1 MSQVPT
7 ADQIVAARA
16 SIDPVFLN
24 SPLMG
29 HPALDE
35 ALGCRCTLKVETLNP
50 VRSFKGRGTEALM
63 AALRPRP
70 GAVVASSAG
79 NFGQGLVRA
88 AVRRDV
94 AATIFCAA
102 AANPVK
108 VAAMRRLGATVTLVP
123 GDEEDAKTA
132 ARESAAKTGA
142 LFVEDGAHIEIAAG
156 AGTMAQE
163 MTEAGLRPDV
173 LVVPIGDGAL
183 AIGVGAWMKAASPQT
198 RIVGVVAE
206 GAPCMAESFRLG
218 RPVATERADTIAD
231 GISIRAP
238 IPSAVQGLR
247 AVVDEIVLVDD
258 ATILRAVRLLAG
270 AAGILA
276 EPAGAAG
283 TAALLAYQER
293 FRGAAVATII
303 TGSHLDPAL
312 LAAGA

>member
-1 MSQVPT
+1 MSQLPT
-7 ADQIVAARA
+7 ADEIVAARA
-16 SIDPVFLN
+16 VIDPVFLD
-24 SPLMG
+24 SPLMS
-29 HPALDE
+29 HPGLDE

-63 AALRPRP
+63 AVLRPP
-70 GAVVASSAG
+70 PAAVVASSAG
-79 NFGQGLVRA
+79 NFGQGLARA
-88 AVRRDV
+88 AVRRGV

-102 AANPVK
+102 QANPVK
-108 VAAMRRLGATVTLVP
+108 IAAMRRLGATVTLVP
-123 GDEEDAKTA
+123 GDEADAKTA
-132 ARESAAKTGA
+132 ARAAAAKTGA
-142 LFVEDGAHIEIAAG
+142 LFVEDGAHTEIAAG

-163 MTEAGLRPDV
+163 MTEAGLRPDI

-198 RIVGVVAE
+198 RIIGVVAE
-206 GAPCMAESFRLG
+206 GAPSMAESFRLG
-218 RPVATERADTIAD
+218 RPVTTERADTIAD

-258 ATILRAVRLLAG
+258 ATILRAVRLLAN

-283 TAALLAYQER
+283 TAALLAYPDR
-293 FRGAAVATII
+293 FGGASVATII

-312 LAAGA
+312 LAEEA